1 MVMARHHERGS
12 WRGKALAILQ
22 ISRRFAASICVLES
36 LLCWPGAGLAG
47 PAIPAPVTAPRSAPS
62 AALPSNNASCVY
74 DQMSFED
81 REIALL
87 LFEREVASSAKL
99 FAGSRN
105 IRVIS
110 RLINEARD
118 KCAAPYAWSRGRSDA
133 AIGYAM
139 NELMSSGLAQALE
152 AKGHPAALIDAYY
165 TKHRAELAGTE
176 TIAGP
181 RLEAFQAY
189 LIEQGWPKSEAPLL
203 GIGEYYLQA
212 LLTRERQARI
222 FGATAARP
230 ATAVKIKP
238 SRPPLRAK
246 SARRGKP

>member
-1 MVMARHHERGS
+1 MLG
-12 WRGKALAILQ
+12 
-22 ISRRFAASICVLES
+22 
-36 LLCWPGAGLAG
+36 WPGAGLAA
-47 PAIPAPVTAPRSAPS
+47 PAIPAAVTAPGAASSAAAPS
-62 AALPSNNASCVY
+62 NSVACVY
-74 DQMSFED
+74 DQLSLED

-87 LFEREVASSAKL
+87 LFEREVASAAKL
-99 FAGSRN
+99 RAGSRN
-105 IRVIS
+105 LKVIG

-152 AKGHPAALIDAYY
+152 ANGHPAALIDAYY
-165 TKHRAELAGTE
+165 IKHRAELAGTE

-181 RLEAFQAY
+181 SLDAFKTY

-222 FGATAARP
+222 FGAAAARP
-230 ATAVKIKP
+230 VAAAKVKV

-246 SARRGKP
+246 PARRGKP